1 MLGNAITGS
10 YSPRPR
16 IVFPILAVLVLFCSS
31 LAQAQVMIK
40 VNDNVFFR
48 IGAQLQFWA
57 DSQQDPANKGYADN
71 LYIRRGRFLLTG
83 QVAPNVTFF
92 FQTDNPN
99 AGKAPKNLGS
109 GFILQDFWAEWK
121 VNDAFALTGGEFLVP
136 ISRQGLTSTTS
147 FLTLD
152 ISPTSTVFSAP
163 TQSNGLRDTGFQAKG
178 YLADGRLEYRAA
190 VFQGIR
196 AAGAAGTLAGRNAFR
211 RSAYLQYDFFEKE
224 RGYVYAG
231 TNLGKRKVVALS
243 GGYDAQSKYKA
254 YSANLFATLPVAK
267 GDEFAGTIQT
277 NKYNGG
283 TFIPSLADQR
293 DDLVELGYYLSALKI
308 QPFAKVED
316 QKFHQ
321 GFNPSKDQTR
331 YGAGLNYYVMGQNL
345 KFTAQL
351 FHVKPK
357 NGAINSTNEFT
368 IQMQAW
374 YY

>member
-1 MLGNAITGS
+1 MLGNLIS
-10 YSPRPR
+10 RPR
-16 IVFPILAVLVLFCSS
+16 RIFFSTLVLLLLFSS
-31 LAQAQVMIK
+31 SIAQAQVMIK

-57 DSQQDPANKGYADN
+57 DEQQDAASKGYIQN

-99 AGKAPKNLGS
+99 VGKAPKALGS

-121 VNDAFALTGGEFLVP
+121 LNDYFALSGGEFLVP
-136 ISRQGLTSTTS
+136 LSRQALTSTTS

-152 ISPTSTVFSAP
+152 ISPTSVVFSGP

-178 YLADGRLEYRAA
+178 YVADGRLEYRAA

-196 AAGAAGTLAGRNAFR
+196 AAAATGAAGRNAFR

-224 RGYVYAG
+224 RGYVFAG

-243 GGYDAQSKYKA
+243 GGYDGQSSYKS
-254 YSANLFATLPVAK
+254 YSANLFATIPLP
-267 GDEFAGTIQT
+267 GGNEFAGTAQT
-277 NKYNGG
+277 NHYDGG
-283 TFIPSLADQR
+283 KFIAALADQR
-293 DDLVELGYYLSALKI
+293 DDLVELGYYVAPLKI
-308 QPFAKVED
+308 QPFFKVED
-316 QKFHQ
+316 QKFHAAS
-321 GFNPSKDQTR
+321 NPSKDQTR
-331 YGAGLNYYVMGQNL
+331 YGAGLNYYVSGQNL
-345 KFTAQL
+345 KFTGQV

-357 NGAINSTNEFT
+357 NGAIHTTNEFT